1 MKVLFSS
8 VGKTDPMSGFNDNKV
23 FDGSYLHI
31 LRNYDIDVIYLYL
44 SKEINDFDKL
54 DNRYERVIEL
64 YNTDYNKNV
73 VVKKIRR
80 RNLVDV
86 QKFDIYYEDFETII
100 RKIIDEYGEDTE
112 VLVNVSSGTPAMKST
127 LQIIAAL
134 SPYKVI
140 PIQVTDPSK
149 GKTKRTTEL
158 NTYDV
163 CQYWNNNIDNQEKQN
178 RTYLSQNDSFN
189 FKIQKEMIMSLI
201 TSYDYDAANK
211 LIHQYKYRV
220 DQSILDL
227 LEFAVNRYNLDFDS
241 IIAMNKKYNWNLLP
255 YTDNTIKL
263 FEYVL
268 WLKMKIEK
276 EEILDFVRGLNPFLY
291 ESTQMI
297 VKKMGIDIDKYCK
310 KDNNTRKLKKNLLIR
325 DKTGEDILKILD
337 EKYRRAGG
345 YNDNHFLSEEQLIII
360 INGKLNNNKVCDS
373 LKELNFLRTSK
384 RNIASHEIVSIK
396 STTISRD
403 LAKGINHY
411 LNKMKNILDYLGY
424 DTNTYWDSY
433 EKMNDFICEKIEK
446 IV

>member
-54 DNRYERVIEL
+54 DNRYQKAIEL

-73 VVKKIRR
+73 AVKKIIRSD
-80 RNLVDV
+80 LVDV

-100 RKIIDEYGEDTE
+100 REIIDEYGEDTE

-201 TSYDYDAANK
+201 TSYDY
-211 LIHQYKYRV
+211 
-220 DQSILDL
+220 
-227 LEFAVNRYNLDFDS
+227 
-241 IIAMNKKYNWNLLP
+241 NLL
-255 YTDNTIKL
+255 
-263 FEYVL
+263 
-268 WLKMKIEK
+268 
-276 EEILDFVRGLNPFLY
+276 
-291 ESTQMI
+291 
-297 VKKMGIDIDKYCK
+297 
-310 KDNNTRKLKKNLLIR
+310 
-325 DKTGEDILKILD
+325 
-337 EKYRRAGG
+337 
-345 YNDNHFLSEEQLIII
+345 
-360 INGKLNNNKVCDS
+360 
-373 LKELNFLRTSK
+373 
-384 RNIASHEIVSIK
+384 
-396 STTISRD
+396 
-403 LAKGINHY
+403 
-411 LNKMKNILDYLGY
+411 
-424 DTNTYWDSY
+424 
-433 EKMNDFICEKIEK
+433 
-446 IV
+446 